1 MITLPA
7 AIDVP
12 VPAGLLAAGVLILL
26 SVWYWHRL
34 GSETFVA
41 STRALRRG
49 TLILAVLA
57 IFALLRA
64 SSFVDSEVSPG
75 GYVVAWLSALG
86 LMFLTVLVLA
96 VDVINSFRIH
106 RREFMMDAL
115 AAGERLKAEIAEV
128 KSASMEQADATEQ
141 DS

>member
-1 MITLPA
+1 MSLS

-12 VPAGLLAAGVLILL
+12 IPAGLLVAGSLLLL

-34 GSETFVA
+34 GSGQFDA

-64 SSFVDSEVSPG
+64 ASFVDSEVSPRS
-75 GYVVAWLSALG
+75 YVIAWLSALG
-86 LMFLTVLVLA
+86 LMFLTVLLLG
-96 VDVINSFRIH
+96 VDVLNSFRVH
-106 RREFMMDAL
+106 HRMVFKDTMSTAAQLREQLSAARRETPETDEL
-115 AAGERLKAEIAEV
+115 EGTTKE
-128 KSASMEQADATEQ
+128 
-141 DS
+141 

>member
-1 MITLPA
+1 MIMPLS

-12 VPAGLLAAGVLILL
+12 VPAGLLISAALILL

-34 GSETFVA
+34 GAESFLP

-49 TLILAVLA
+49 TLVLAVLA
-57 IFALLRA
+57 VFALLRA
-64 SSFVDSEVSPG
+64 ASFVDSEVSPG

-86 LMFLTVLVLA
+86 LIFLTVLLLA

-115 AAGERLKAEIAEV
+115 EAADRLKAEIAEV
-128 KSASMEQADATEQ
+128 KRASIERDATEPE
-141 DS
+141 S